1 MITTLV
7 GYSLKNNAVRE
18 NTKKGAD
25 LAPYKIFY
33 VILKVSFI
41 VPALPYECWSVLIR
55 ALLYGFLSLLPDL
68 LLQKGT

>member
-33 VILKVSFI
+33 VIYKSQFYCPCFTL
-41 VPALPYECWSVLIR
+41 
-55 ALLYGFLSLLPDL
+55 
-68 LLQKGT
+68 